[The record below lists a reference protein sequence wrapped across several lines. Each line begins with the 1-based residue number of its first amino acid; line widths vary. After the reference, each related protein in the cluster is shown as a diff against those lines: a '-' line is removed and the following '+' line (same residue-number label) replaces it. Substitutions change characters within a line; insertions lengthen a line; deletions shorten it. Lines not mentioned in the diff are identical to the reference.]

1 MKLRW
6 FFCGAIAGLVCI
18 IQPVQAGLLG
28 KVGAIFDKKIEY
40 RVSVVDEQGKHVPY
54 ATLWFLFVFIG
65 KEERSLTDMQRLQ
78 TRYAIDYDATALGN
92 NYPIDGI
99 HKRFANFKGAH
110 AEELQENSFE
120 GRNELRMLVG
130 ALKRGYRVG
139 AVEKT
144 MPVGSQNEI
153 VIRLQKDDSQVFDSR
168 LLLLDEVR
176 FEVGK
181 AMPEWNMAQRADF
194 VDRQY
199 ARLKQ
204 LAEIFEQEGKR
215 EEAAMVYFNLAYL
228 PSIERMRGYDGKE
241 QIIGF
246 SRDYDEKSPRRK
258 ADLEKALALGAEN
271 PYLRARKLI
280 DDFKDKRGR
289 IWADQSPELTL
300 IRQQFIRDMEQH
312 LSLAKERVLPEALR
326 LLADTYLYVG
336 NPHKA
341 CEMLTRLYRFE
352 PRAYVAQNWKR
363 IFGYFEDEA
372 RHSTLGLPV
381 FENFS
386 CKVPV

>member
-6 FFCGAIAGLVCI
+6 FFCGVIAGLVCG

-28 KVGAIFDKKIEY
+28 KVGAMFDKKIEY
-40 RVSVVDEQGKHVPY
+40 RISVLDEQGKPIHY
-54 ATLWFLFVFIG
+54 STIWQLRTYQDTL
-65 KEERSLTDMQRLQ
+65 
-78 TRYAIDYDATALGN
+78 
-92 NYPIDGI
+92 
-99 HKRFANFKGAH
+99 
-110 AEELQENSFE
+110 ENSFHDMTRTLNRYSRDYDVASLGNRLPTTE
-120 GRNELRMLVG
+120 VLKFFVDDRGTFAQALGENEFRGVNALHVVFG
-130 ALKRGYRVG
+130 ALKRGYRAV

-153 VIRLQKDDSQVFDSR
+153 VVRLQKDDSQVFDSR

-289 IWADQSPELTL
+289 IWADQSPELRS

-352 PRAYVAQNWKR
+352 PRAYVAQSWKR
-363 IFGYFEDEA
+363 IFGNFEDEA

-386 CKVPV
+386 CKVPQ